1 MTTPAK
7 PAFIEG
13 PVSGAPQPPN
23 LFALFY
29 CFAHSNFTYHSF
41 LFIETL
47 SKLNLYK
54 TFPNADFPNLHDY
67 HCSESRLFGA
77 CELAVYDVTGLNTG
91 VTWTTIVK
99 PLSQQEKY
107 YGRVSDIATL
117 EMKSRLF
124 KTPYIKPV
132 SFSLR
137 K

>member
-77 CELAVYDVTGLNTG
+77 CELAVYDVTEAKYRCDLDDNCKAFVTTG
-91 VTWTTIVK
+91 KILWSGK
-99 PLSQQEKY
+99 
-107 YGRVSDIATL
+107 
-117 EMKSRLF
+117 
-124 KTPYIKPV
+124 
-132 SFSLR
+132 
-137 K
+137 